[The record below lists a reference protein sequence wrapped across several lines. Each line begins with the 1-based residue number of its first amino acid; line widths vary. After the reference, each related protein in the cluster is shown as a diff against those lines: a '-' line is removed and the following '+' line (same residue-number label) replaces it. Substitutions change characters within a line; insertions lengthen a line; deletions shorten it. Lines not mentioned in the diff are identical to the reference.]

1 MKINRPSEWWRRGGE
16 DDLEGAAAR
25 LVSIRVNQRSPSTG
39 RPPHRWSVEQLI
51 AALVMRGWHAR
62 GPPLFTDPMKYWIRR
77 RIPAEYQWN
86 EEIRRSNSRAPNAA
100 VVRIPSFPLLSA
112 IIPSC
117 STSFFFPRVRIE
129 GFFFLVNERN
139 YVTFIFVR
147 IPVFFMDLGWDVFFS
162 SRVTFRFWSF
172 ELDFQNNAEASKNF
186 HSIATCS

>member
-1 MKINRPSEWWRRGGE
+1 MEKAFRVSSARSRSRWWRRGGE

-100 VVRIPSFPLLSA
+100 VVRVPSPLPLLPPLSHPA
-112 IIPSC
+112 
-117 STSFFFPRVRIE
+117 RR
-129 GFFFLVNERN
+129 
-139 YVTFIFVR
+139 
-147 IPVFFMDLGWDVFFS
+147 VFFS
-162 SRVTFRFWSF
+162 SRENRRILFFFS
-172 ELDFQNNAEASKNF
+172 
-186 HSIATCS
+186 